1 MALAVLDKG
10 DKPGMMNSGVRERM
24 IIEKLL

>member
-10 DKPGMMNSGVRERM
+10 DKLGMMDRGMRKRM